1 MDKSLIKKIIV
12 IANKSWEADPMINVI
27 LHEKVRLSIFKKF
40 EIINHPFLIETK
52 NKKEPDPPAIP
63 RIKITYVI
71 PEVKSEVIEEC
82 KPEIICT
89 IEVWCLQDLMNPNVS
104 SSSTVEKWRVLPR
117 IFTSSEPI
125 DLVIAFGT
133 AGIVDLG
140 FCNGSVVIGSKI
152 FIHNPYHI
160 EQDEPPKPLWTHPSL
175 DTSIASQQI
184 NFALIPDVIR
194 NKAETKFL
202 KTPLEPAAPPVILAG
217 HGFHSLGIVNVQ
229 NYEHY
234 IWADK
239 RAIEAFRKR
248 GNKGVIGSVESTHGI
263 IRLSLPKD
271 DIPFLFISGIT
282 DEDGK
287 FDAQVTP
294 RMYSQNFVAA
304 HNAGIALCYLIEEVA
319 KQI

>member
-12 IANKSWEADPMINVI
+12 IANKSWEADPMVNAI
-27 LHEKVRLSIFKKF
+27 LHEKVRLKIFSDFK
-40 EIINHPFLIETK
+40 IINHPFLIETK
-52 NKKEPDPPAIP
+52 SKQIPDPPALP
-63 RIKITYVI
+63 RITFSYTI
-71 PEVKSEVIEEC
+71 PEVKADKKEET
-82 KPEIICT
+82 KPKVECT
-89 IEVWCLQDLMNPNVS
+89 IEIWCLQDIMDPNKS
-104 SSSTVEKWRVLPR
+104 SSSTYEKWRVLPR
-117 IFTSSEPI
+117 IFEAASPI

-140 FCNGSVVIGSKI
+140 SCNGSVVIGSKF
-152 FIHNPYHI
+152 FIHNPY
-160 EQDEPPKPLWTHPSL
+160 ESEEDDPPADLWKHTSL
-175 DTSIASQQI
+175 DQTIKSKQI
-184 NFALIPDVIR
+184 DFSLIPDVIR

-202 KTPLEPAAPPVILAG
+202 RTPLQPAEPPVILAG

-239 RAIEAFRKR
+239 RAIDAFRKG
-248 GNKGVIGSVESTHGI
+248 GNKGVIGSVESTHGL
-263 IRLSLPKD
+263 IRLQLQNNET
-271 DIPFLFISGIT
+271 PFLFISGIT

-294 RMYSQNFVAA
+294 RIYSQNFVAA
-304 HNAGIALCYLIEEVA
+304 HNAGIALCYLLEEVI